1 MQNQRKEL
9 LGGKSSFTDNYVKFS
24 SKLLLVSEK
33 ASVWE
38 QIKSQQTG

>member
-24 SKLLLVSEK
+24 SKLLSEK